1 MSNNTAIS
9 PHVPIYSGMF
19 VLSTRTLKAWL
30 AQEKQYFLLVLLCDS
45 INLIDQPRENG
56 HCRLLHRPAGE
67 GGLSLYL
74 SETTSVPLA
83 RISKYSFHEFS
94 TFLGKPLP
102 NNLYLFCG
110 QHKWD
115 FLFPY
120 ISQSVSLPTRRPVSD
135 VYSFAQVQLTRR
147 KMYHVHYVLTNLCQ
161 DTGHFQYSATSPCPP
176 SGVIK
181 ATDFYILIW

>member
-1 MSNNTAIS
+1 MSSNTAIS

-19 VLSTRTLKAWL
+19 VSSIWTLKAWL

-45 INLIDQPRENG
+45 INLIGQPRENG
-56 HCRLLHRPAGE
+56 HCRPPHCPAGE
-67 GGLSLYL
+67 GGLSLCL

-110 QHKWD
+110 QCKRD

-120 ISQSVSLPTRRPVSD
+120 ISQPVSLPTRRPVSD
-135 VYSFAQVQLTRR
+135 VHSFAQVQLTRR
-147 KMYHVHYVLTNLCQ
+147 KMYHVHYVSTNLRQ
-161 DTGHFQYSATSPCPP
+161 DTGHFQCSARSPCPP
-176 SGVIK
+176 SCVIK
-181 ATDFYILIW
+181 ATDFYTLIW